1 MTMWDLMFVALTI
14 MLFALSVAYTRG
26 CEKI

>member
-14 MLFALSVAYTRG
+14 VLFAVSVAYTRG